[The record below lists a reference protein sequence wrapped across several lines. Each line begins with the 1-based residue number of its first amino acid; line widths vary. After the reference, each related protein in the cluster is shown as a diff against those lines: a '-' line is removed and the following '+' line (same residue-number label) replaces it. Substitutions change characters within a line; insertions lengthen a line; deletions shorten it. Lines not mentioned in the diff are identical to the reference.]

1 MHFARPSD
9 SPLSLLLPLLI
20 ALSLAPHEASGSV
33 PLRLIADP
41 AGENDGDAFGV
52 SVASVGDLNG
62 DGHDDLVIG
71 ANYYPTLS
79 GRGRAYVYFGGPAIG
94 SVADLVLPSPFD
106 NIAWFGISV
115 ASAGDFNADGW
126 PDFIVGARYAG
137 LPGQAFIFYGGP
149 SLDPTPDLQLIGE
162 STGSSTWFG
171 ASVASVGDVNGDGFD
186 DVMVGS
192 PMYRNGVGDVGRAYV
207 YYGGHAP
214 DATPDRMFT
223 GAASGDQ
230 LGSVVGSAGDVN
242 GDGFP
247 DVLAVA
253 TYNDAG
259 GTDAGAVYV
268 WFGGPAFDTAADL
281 TILGSGA
288 NQRILFA
295 DGAGD
300 VNGDGYSDLIVSQK
314 DHADVFLG
322 GSAPDAVADVTIG
335 RAFAAVGGAGDV
347 NGDGIDD
354 FVLGDSGDD
363 TGGTDAGKVSVYYG
377 GATLDTAEDESYF
390 GDRPG
395 RYLGRRVGRAGRI
408 DGSDLADVFASA
420 AEDPENVGYDRGRV
434 YLLANSETTDVP
446 TAPIQG
452 VAFVGA
458 TPNPAW
464 SDVSLSFSLD
474 HAVPVRV
481 SVYDVAG
488 REVARPISD
497 ERLEGR
503 VTRVWRPRGLPSGVY
518 YVSTRMGGRE
528 EVRKLIWLG
537 HTR

>member
-1 MHFARPSD
+1 MRLAPSF
-9 SPLSLLLPLLI
+9 STLSLMI
-20 ALSLAPHEASGSV
+20 ALALVPPEAHSAI
-33 PLRLIADP
+33 PLHLIVDP
-41 AGENDGDAFGV
+41 AGENDGDSFGV
-52 SVASVGDLNG
+52 SVASAGDLNG
-62 DGHDDLVIG
+62 DGYDDLVVG

-94 SVADLVLPSPFD
+94 SVPDLVIPSPFS

-149 SLDPTPDLQLIGE
+149 SLDSTPDLQLSGE
-162 STGSSTWFG
+162 STGSGTWFG

-186 DVMVGS
+186 DVMVGA
-192 PMYRNGVGDVGRAYV
+192 PMYRNGAGEVGRAYV

-214 DATPDRMFT
+214 DVIPDRVFT

-230 LGSVVGSAGDVN
+230 LGSVVGGAGDVN
-242 GDGFP
+242 GDGAP
-247 DVLAVA
+247 DVFAVA
-253 TYNDAG
+253 SYNDAG
-259 GTDAGAVYV
+259 GTDAGAVYI
-268 WFGGPAFDTAADL
+268 WFGGPAFDTTADL
-281 TILGSGA
+281 TILGSGV
-288 NQRILFA
+288 NQRILLA

-322 GSAPDAVADVTIG
+322 GSAPDAIADVTIP

-354 FVLGDSGDD
+354 FVVGDPGDD
-363 TGGTDAGKVSVYYG
+363 TGGMDAGKISVYYG
-377 GATLDTAEDESYF
+377 GTTLDTVEDESYF

-434 YLLANSETTDVP
+434 YLLANTETTDVP
-446 TAPIQG
+446 TDPVQG
-452 VAFVGA
+452 LAFAGA

-464 SDVSLSFSLD
+464 SDVSLTFSLD
-474 HAVPVRV
+474 HAVRVRV

-488 REVARPISD
+488 REVARPIAD
-497 ERLEGR
+497 EQLEGG
-503 VTRVWRPRGLPSGVY
+503 VTRVWRPRALPSGVY
-518 YVSTRMGGRE
+518 YVRTRMGSRE
-528 EVRKLIWLG
+528 QVQKLIWLG
-537 HTR
+537 HAR

>member
-1 MHFARPSD
+1 MHLVRPSFSTL
-9 SPLSLLLPLLI
+9 SPLVFLL
-20 ALSLAPHEASGSV
+20 ALALAPPVVRAAV
-33 PLRLIADP
+33 PLHLITDP

-52 SVASVGDLNG
+52 SVAPAGDLNG
-62 DGHDDLVIG
+62 DGYDDLVVG

-79 GRGRAYVYFGGPAIG
+79 GHGRAYVCFGGPSID
-94 SVADLVLPSPFD
+94 SVVDLVIDSPLA
-106 NIAWFGISV
+106 NSAHFGISV

-126 PDFIVGARYAG
+126 PDFIVGARYGG
-137 LPGQAFIFYGGP
+137 LPGQAFIYYGGP
-149 SLDPTPDLQLIGE
+149 SLDSTPDLQLTGE
-162 STGSSTWFG
+162 STGSGTWFG
-171 ASVASVGDVNGDGFD
+171 ASVASVGDVNSDGFD
-186 DVMVGS
+186 DVMVGA
-192 PMYRNGVGDVGRAYV
+192 PMYRNGVGVVGRAYV

-214 DATPDRMFT
+214 DATPDRVFT

-247 DVLAVA
+247 DVFAVA
-253 TYNDAG
+253 SYNDAG

-268 WFGGPAFDTAADL
+268 WFGGPAFDTTADL
-281 TILGSGA
+281 TVLGSGA
-288 NQRILFA
+288 NQRILSA
-295 DGAGD
+295 DDAGD

-314 DHADVFLG
+314 DHADLFLG
-322 GSAPDAVADVTIG
+322 GSAPNAIPDVTIA
-335 RAFAAVGGAGDV
+335 RSFPAAAGAGDV

-377 GATLDTAEDESYF
+377 GATIDTVEDESYF

-408 DGSDLADVFASA
+408 DGSNFADVYASA

-434 YLLANSETTDVP
+434 YLLAKSTTTDVSTTP
-446 TAPIQG
+446 VQG
-452 VAFVGA
+452 LAFVA
-458 TPNPAW
+458 APNPAR
-464 SDVSLSFSLD
+464 SDVSLTFSLD
-474 HAVPVRV
+474 HAIRVRV

-488 REVARPISD
+488 REVARPVSD
-497 ERLEGR
+497 ELLEGR
-503 VTRVWRPRGLPSGVY
+503 VTRVWTPRALPSGVY
-518 YVSTRMGGRE
+518 YVRTTIGGRAQ
-528 EVRKLIWLG
+528 VRKLIWLG

>member
-1 MHFARPSD
+1 MHLVRPSFSIL
-9 SPLSLLLPLLI
+9 SPIALLL
-20 ALSLAPHEASGSV
+20 ALALAPPVVRAAV
-33 PLRLIADP
+33 PLHLITDP

-52 SVASVGDLNG
+52 SVAPAGDLNG
-62 DGHDDLVIG
+62 DGYDDLVVG

-79 GRGRAYVYFGGPAIG
+79 GHGRAYVCFGGPSID
-94 SVADLVLPSPFD
+94 SVVDLVIDSPLA
-106 NIAWFGISV
+106 NSAHFGISV

-126 PDFIVGARYAG
+126 PDFIVGARYGG

-149 SLDPTPDLQLIGE
+149 SLDSTPDLQLTGE
-162 STGSSTWFG
+162 STGSGTWFG
-171 ASVASVGDVNGDGFD
+171 ASVASVGDVNSDGFD
-186 DVMVGS
+186 DVMVGA
-192 PMYRNGVGDVGRAYV
+192 PMYRNGVGVVGRAYV

-214 DATPDRMFT
+214 DATPDRVFT

-247 DVLAVA
+247 DVFAVA
-253 TYNDAG
+253 SYNDAG

-268 WFGGPAFDTAADL
+268 WFGGPAFDTTADL
-281 TILGSGA
+281 TVLGSGA
-288 NQRILFA
+288 NQRILSA
-295 DGAGD
+295 DDAGD

-314 DHADVFLG
+314 DHADLFLG
-322 GSAPDAVADVTIG
+322 GSAPNAIPDVTIA
-335 RAFAAVGGAGDV
+335 RSFPAAAGAGDV

-377 GATLDTAEDESYF
+377 GATIDTVEDESYF

-408 DGSDLADVFASA
+408 DGSNFADVYASA

-434 YLLANSETTDVP
+434 YLLAKSTTTDVSTTP
-446 TAPIQG
+446 VQG
-452 VAFVGA
+452 LAFVA
-458 TPNPAW
+458 APNPAR
-464 SDVSLSFSLD
+464 SDVSLTFSLD
-474 HAVPVRV
+474 HAIRVRV

-488 REVARPISD
+488 REVARPVSD
-497 ERLEGR
+497 ELLEGR
-503 VTRVWRPRGLPSGVY
+503 VTRVWTPRALPSGVY
-518 YVSTRMGGRE
+518 YVRTTIGGRAQ
-528 EVRKLIWLG
+528 VRKLIWLG